1 MSLQARI
8 LADMKEA
15 MRAKD
20 QTRLEAVRLLRAAI
34 QRREVDEQIE
44 LNDEAVLAIVQKM
57 IKQGRDAIEQF
68 ERGNRSDLVDSETQ
82 ALKVLEVYL
91 PKQLDESEIQQLLE
105 QAMSETGAASQ
116 RDMGKVMGWL
126 KPRIQGRADMGSV
139 SSAVKPLT
147 SNE

>member
-139 SSAVKPLT
+139 SSAGKQRLGV
-147 SNE
+147 